1 MSLSLDSEGPDDTAR
16 ICSIAGLQVSKCLCQ
31 KSK

>member
-1 MSLSLDSEGPDDTAR
+1 MGGEGFDNTAR
-16 ICSIAGLQVSKCLCQ
+16 ICSIAGLSVSKRLCQ